1 MLHTVQGHKRC
12 ALGHRA
18 NDYLLALDHVG
29 IEAMERSAVGHHHVV
44 GDIHDIVD
52 GTDAYHAQAVLQPFG
67 ALLHLAVLQAH
78 GCVAGASLLVLHA
91 DADGEVLVIYL
102 EVLHRGAVQA
112 GLIAVL
118 HQPCIQVT
126 CHAIMAARICTV
138 GGDIHFDYEIAL
150 DMVVL
155 GCGDAHGSVFGQ
167 HDDAVVVVAHAYLVL
182 CTNHAVALHTAQ
194 LALLDGE
201 ALVAVVE
208 LGAHHGHYH
217 LLSGSHIRCSAHY
230 LDGLALACIHAADVH
245 VVAVGVRLTCEHV
258 CCPQAFQSALDRLH
272 FFHTIHFQAHACE
285 CIGHLIGIEGG
296 VNILAQPFVRYI
308 HITLY
313 IIFVLT
319 YFEVQNY
326 DFSLRRG
333 RKMLTECPLPL
344 LIIRQRA
351 SQRARSGIRN
361 PLGQAACHM
370 INVWKTAR

>member
-1 MLHTVQGHKRC
+1 
-12 ALGHRA
+12 
-18 NDYLLALDHVG
+18 
-29 IEAMERSAVGHHHVV
+29 
-44 GDIHDIVD
+44 
-52 GTDAYHAQAVLQPFG
+52 
-67 ALLHLAVLQAH
+67 
-78 GCVAGASLLVLHA
+78 
-91 DADGEVLVIYL
+91 
-102 EVLHRGAVQA
+102 
-112 GLIAVL
+112 
-118 HQPCIQVT
+118 
-126 CHAIMAARICTV
+126 MAARICTV

-230 LDGLALACIHAADVH
+230 LDGLALACIHTADVH